1 MSGDVI
7 EASVKP
13 FSMRCQKGGLNEP
26 ACCRPCLAPAHEA
39 QQPECFRLP
48 KSGGDPYFGFTRSFY
63 YEGENRG
70 YWRLVRIRERGKLR
84 GVTLVPYD
92 SVAAFIRKQMGGSPE

>member
-1 MSGDVI
+1 MLSETINSGGHPRTATLS
-7 EASVKP
+7 EAAAGAS
-13 FSMRCQKGGLNEP
+13 
-26 ACCRPCLAPAHEA
+26 H
-39 QQPECFRLP
+39 PEFYRLP

-70 YWRLVRIRERGKLR
+70 YWKLARIRDRGKLR

-92 SVAAFIRKQMGGSPE
+92 SVAAFVRKQMEGGE

>member
-1 MSGDVI
+1 MSAIKTGEHPATTTVPPR
-7 EASVKP
+7 EAAASA
-13 FSMRCQKGGLNEP
+13 SQR
-26 ACCRPCLAPAHEA
+26 
-39 QQPECFRLP
+39 PECFRLP

-70 YWRLVRIRERGKLR
+70 YWTLIRIRERGKLR

-92 SVAAFIRKQMGGSPE
+92 VVAAFVRKKAEATAQ

>member
-1 MSGDVI
+1 LKRSRDYPAPDMSATSI
-7 EASVKP
+7 ENGRHPKITAPLSEAAASA
-13 FSMRCQKGGLNEP
+13 SQR
-26 ACCRPCLAPAHEA
+26 
-39 QQPECFRLP
+39 PECYRLP

-70 YWRLVRIRERGKLR
+70 YWKLVRVRERGKLR

-92 SVAAFIRKQMGGSPE
+92 AVSAFIRAQMECSK